1 MGADAIVKVK
11 GSSLSVKTGKAYVID
26 EKQLLQIARRIVK
39 ACEGDLD
46 KLEEYTSRAVSYLK
60 KYKFGKGRNKSE
72 QYEQVL
78 KEVEVIYKKQ
88 KRKNLQ
94 KARLEFAN
102 SEEIKFII
110 GGKTKALQFIKNAQ
124 RYKFKTESLSV
135 WKTKVR

>member
-60 KYKFGKGRNKSE
+60 KYRFGKGRNKSE
-72 QYEQVL
+72 QYEQVI
-78 KEVEVIYKKQ
+78 KAVEAIYKKQ
-88 KRKNLQ
+88 KTKNLQ

-102 SEEIKFII
+102 SEAIKFII
-110 GGKTKALQFIKNAQ
+110 GGQQKGIIFIKQAQ
-124 RYKFKTESLSV
+124 RYKFNTEKLST
-135 WKTKVR
+135 WESKVR